1 MCLLRQRYFEF
12 ASTILRL
19 RLWPRLSTASLVRRL
34 TNDVFLSLVRPD
46 SDAYPETTR
55 VLLASLPMNINYF
68 RRVSVE
74 APSAYM
80 TAPQHSAVSGGL
92 AWMVTCHD
100 RVTAQVPL
108 NSPQNHA
115 RGPSYIMISGRLIA
129 VGVYR
134 AVQLLIS

>member
-1 MCLLRQRYFEF
+1 MCPATTIFRVCVNNS
-12 ASTILRL
+12 ASTY
-19 RLWPRLSTASLVRRL
+19 TATTFNGAFLPMTSSFDWSDL
-34 TNDVFLSLVRPD
+34 THML
-46 SDAYPETTR
+46 TR
-55 VLLASLPMNINYF
+55 KRASFLASLPMNINYF

-74 APSAYM
+74 APSAYT
-80 TAPQHSAVSGGL
+80 TAPQHSVVSGGL

-100 RVTAQVPL
+100 RITAQVPL

-115 RGPSYIMISGRLIA
+115 LGPSYIMISGRLVA